1 MTNLDKRIKKQ
12 RYYFAYKSLYS
23 QTYGFPSSLVQ
34 MWELELEEGW
44 LLNNW
49 CFQTV
54 VLEKILDSPLD
65 SKEIKSV
72 NAKGNQPWIFI
83 GRTDVKAEAPVLW
96 PPDSKSR
103 LMGNDPDAVKDWRQ
117 EEKGMTE
124 DKMVGWHHWLDR
136 HEFEQAPGHGGGQGN
151 LVCCSSW
158 DLKESDTTDWTTT
171 NELLSF
177 TCAILRESHASNV
190 YLLITIPKQ

>member
-72 NAKGNQPWIFI
+72 NAK
-83 GRTDVKAEAPVLW
+83 A
-96 PPDSKSR
+96 
-103 LMGNDPDAVKDWRQ
+103 
-117 EEKGMTE
+117 
-124 DKMVGWHHWLDR
+124 MV
-136 HEFEQAPGHGGGQGN
+136 F
-151 LVCCSSW
+151 LVAMNRC
-158 DLKESDTTDWTTT
+158 ES
-171 NELLSF
+171 
-177 TCAILRESHASNV
+177 
-190 YLLITIPKQ
+190 